1 MKTHRII
8 ADKLIQA
15 QRRQSCIFAA
25 DNNEGKALRRRVR
38 AGELSSP
45 YHGMFVDA
53 QYWNALNEAE
63 RVRHIARCLATRY
76 PSWVFAGPT
85 AAAICNLDHQW
96 SIHRSGLYVA
106 SSVRSGDKTDSVSR
120 IFMTEI
126 PVAEA
131 QGLRVTS
138 VSRTLVDCALLLPF
152 SKAFPIFDSAFRN
165 GVSEQSVRDACA
177 GLRRDVSAVRRLLAH
192 VDPRSENGGESL
204 ARAVMIEAGFQSPQL
219 QRVFVDP
226 RDSSHWYRVDFAW
239 CFPGGYM
246 VVGEYDGMA
255 KYVDPAMTDRRTI
268 QTVVSEQAERERDL
282 YAWGVSRIVRFTY
295 DDVARRQ
302 PLIDKLVSVE
312 IPRSG

>member
-8 ADKLIQA
+8 ADKLMQA

-25 DNNEGKALRRRVR
+25 NDTEGKALRRRVH

-45 YHGMFVDA
+45 YHGMFADA
-53 QYWNALNEAE
+53 RYWNALNETE

-106 SSVRSGDKTDSVSR
+106 SSISSGGTAGGVRR

-126 PVAEA
+126 PIAEA
-131 QGLRVTS
+131 QGLCVTS
-138 VSRTLVDCALLLPF
+138 VARTLVDCALLLPF
-152 SKAFPIFDSAFRN
+152 SKALPVFDSAFGN
-165 GVSEQSVRDACA
+165 GASERDVRDVCA
-177 GLRRDVSAVRRLLAH
+177 GLRRDTSAVSRLLSH

-204 ARAVMIEAGFQSPQL
+204 ARAVMIEARFQTPQL

-226 RDSSHWYRVDFAW
+226 RNSLHWYRVDFTW
-239 CFPGGYM
+239 CFPGGYT
-246 VVGEYDGMA
+246 VVGEYDGVG
-255 KYVDPAMTDRRTI
+255 KYVDPAMTDRRSI
-268 QTVVSEQAERERDL
+268 QAVVSEQAERERDL
-282 YAWGVSRIVRFTY
+282 YAWGVRHIVRFTY
-295 DDVARRQ
+295 DDVVRRQ
-302 PLIDKLVSVE
+302 PLIDKLASVG
-312 IPRSG
+312 IPRTG